1 MKKVAIDVGQ
11 CNPDHAAIRTV
22 LQSLGLTVLRAHD
35 GVDARTCIRENSVVL
50 VLVNRILDR
59 DKTSGLDLIK
69 ELVAEREKRA
79 DANPTHIMLIS
90 NYPEFQREAV
100 LMGAVEGF
108 GKDILGAESTRN
120 LLATLIGQ

>member
-90 NYPEFQREAV
+90 NYREFQREAV

-108 GKDILGAESTRN
+108 GKDMLGAESTRN